1 MFEQSIFQLHVK
13 LVCGKV
19 KQFEVKIVYSTL
31 CSLFEWQLHCASVH
45 EKICLWFK
53 TLPLLTSLIQFG
65 LDKLHNKSYAVL

>member
-1 MFEQSIFQLHVK
+1 MFEQSIFKLHVK

-19 KQFEVKIVYSTL
+19 KQFEAKIVYSTL
-31 CSLFEWQLHCASVH
+31 CPLFELHYASAH